1 MNATERAAEERRVKQ
16 KAGAMAGILFLGV
29 TVLCYFLT
37 AYTLMDPP
45 AGDQYVAVGMA
56 DLGNSLTA
64 SGDTESDVPSETVN
78 EAMQP
83 QQATSASMQN
93 ASSQVVTQAQSAIS
107 NPSQQ
112 QAANPNQQG
121 QQSGSQVSSSLS
133 SRLSSLNSGGGGS
146 QGSGQ
151 TGTGNE
157 GLENGEPFT
166 TGSDGNSDWGLQG
179 GDMIGKPQLDEKPTK
194 AGLIRMNIRVDKQGN
209 VIGIPEYD
217 PKGSSLADARS
228 IDLAR
233 RAAKTARFTKSTTLP
248 VRSGYIVIR
257 FELK

>member
-1 MNATERAAEERRVKQ
+1 MNRIQREAEERKVKQ
-16 KAGAMAGILFLGV
+16 KAGALAAVLFLGV

-45 AGDQYVAVGMA
+45 PGDQYVAVGMA

-64 SGDTESDVPSETVN
+64 TGDTESEVPSETV
-78 EAMQP
+78 EESMQP
-83 QQATSASMQN
+83 EQATTTSSQN
-93 ASSQVVTQAQSAIS
+93 ASSQVVTQSQSSIS

-112 QAANPNQQG
+112 QSNNPNQQG
-121 QQSGSQVSSSLS
+121 QQSGSQVSTSLS
-133 SRLSSLNSGGGGS
+133 NRLSALNSGGGGS
-146 QGSGQ
+146 QGSGP
-151 TGTGNE
+151 TGNGNE
-157 GLENGEPFT
+157 GLENGEPFK

-209 VIGIPEYD
+209 VIGTPEFD

-233 RAAKTARFTKSTTLP
+233 RAAKTAKFTKSTTLP
-248 VRSGYIVIR
+248 IRSGYIVIR